1 MELPSWF
8 PEPWV
13 IILSVVLL
21 VGTIIACVIVIVRLP
36 RDHFVNPPKEPK
48 GVAAIV
54 RNVLGAILILGGIA
68 MLVLPGQ
75 GVLAILAG
83 ILLTTFKGKQ
93 KLVRKIVQKPKVEQ
107 ALQWIR
113 EKANRPPLEIPDQAA
128 A

>member
-13 IILSVVLL
+13 LVLSAVLL
-21 VGTIIACVIVIVRLP
+21 VGSIVACVIVIVRLP
-36 RDHFVNPPKEPK
+36 RDHFVNPPEEPK
-48 GVAAIV
+48 GVVAIV
-54 RNVLGAILILGGIA
+54 RNVLGGILILGGIA

-93 KLVRKIVQKPKVEQ
+93 KLARRIVQRPKVEK

-113 EKANRPPLEIPDQAA
+113 EKANRPPLEIPDRAA

>member
-1 MELPSWF
+1 MQLPSWF

-13 IILSVVLL
+13 LILTAVLL
-21 VGTIIACVIVIVRLP
+21 VGSIVACVVVIVRLP
-36 RDHFVNPPKEPK
+36 RDHFVNPPEEPK
-48 GVAAIV
+48 GAVAIV
-54 RNVLGAILILGGIA
+54 RNVLGVILILGGIA

-83 ILLTTFKGKQ
+83 VLLTTFKGKQ
-93 KLVRKIVQKPKVEQ
+93 KLARRIVQKPKVEK

-113 EKANRPPLEIPDQAA
+113 EKAHRPPLEIPEKAA

>member
-13 IILSVVLL
+13 LALSAVLL
-21 VGTIIACVIVIVRLP
+21 VGSIIGCVIVIVRLP
-36 RDHFVNPPKEPK
+36 RDHLVNPPEDPK
-48 GVAAIV
+48 GPVAIV
-54 RNVLGAILILGGIA
+54 RNVLGVILILGGIA

-83 ILLTTFKGKQ
+83 VLLTTFKGKQ
-93 KLVRKIVQKPKVEQ
+93 KLARRIVQQPKVEKT
-107 ALQWIR
+107 LQWIR
-113 EKANRPPLEIPDQAA
+113 EKAHRPPLEIPEKAA